1 MYKVLPARHMK
12 RVRTIQDSIAKET
25 SGNSPRNGSSRSP
38 IGATTTRFMNT
49 AKNVIFPS
57 DAVHEESKIDPDLTM
72 GKIEQLREELD
83 DIVASECVLCGD
95 IMIKSIDQPFIG
107 DEEIDIASSWAI

>member
-1 MYKVLPARHMK
+1 MYKLLPSRYMK
-12 RVRTIQDSIAKET
+12 RVRAIQDMITKET
-25 SGNSPRNGSSRSP
+25 TSPYSP
-38 IGATTTRFMNT
+38 PVGPTTKFMNT

-57 DAVHEESKIDPDLTM
+57 DAVIAETKIEHDLVM

-107 DEEIDIASSWAI
+107 DEEMEVAASWAI

>member
-1 MYKVLPARHMK
+1 MYKVLPARYMK
-12 RVRTIQDSIAKET
+12 RVRTLQGLIAKET
-25 SGNSPRNGSSRSP
+25 GSPRSSSRSP
-38 IGATTTRFMNT
+38 VGTTNSFMNT

-95 IMIKSIDQPFIG
+95 IMVKSIDQPFIG
-107 DEEIDIASSWAI
+107 DEEIEVVSSWAI

>member
-1 MYKVLPARHMK
+1 MK
-12 RVRTIQDSIAKET
+12 RIRAIQDLISKET
-25 SGNSPRNGSSRSP
+25 NSPRSSP
-38 IGATTTRFMNT
+38 VGPTTKFMNT

-57 DAVHEESKIDPDLTM
+57 DAVIEESKVDQDLVM

-107 DEEIDIASSWAI
+107 DEELDVATSWAI